1 MTILD
6 RHIARNITTST
17 SLVFLVLLALFMF
30 FKFADALGDYGKGNF
45 GMAQVMEY
53 VLLCMPWE
61 MYRLFP
67 MTALLGS
74 TLGLSSLAVDSELIA
89 MRAAGVSILQ
99 IAGSATKIGLVL
111 AIIALVLGEAVAP
124 VTQNMAERGR
134 SQALHRGVEQ
144 ESGYGLWMRD
154 GLSFLHIGEVLPDL
168 SVLKVNIYEFGS
180 DGHLRVETYA
190 ASGRYVHHH
199 WQLAGV
205 RQSWIGHGRV
215 HTRILPSEVWAAAPK
230 PSTLAVF
237 AVKPEGLSIWHLY
250 RYIRHLKENKQDTGR
265 YELAFWNKI
274 VSPFATVVMV
284 ILAIPF
290 VFTHLRSSGVGGRLM
305 IGFGL
310 GAVFYI
316 LSRGFGYFGLL
327 YGLPPALG
335 AVLPVVLFLGIALV
349 MLGRVG

>member
-6 RHIARNITTST
+6 RHIARSIATST

-30 FKFADALGDYGKGNF
+30 FKFAAALGDYGKGSF
-45 GMAQVMEY
+45 GMMQIITY
-53 VLLCMPWE
+53 VLLRMPWE

-67 MTALLGS
+67 MTALLGT

-89 MRAAGVSILQ
+89 MRAAGVSVLQ
-99 IAGSATKIGLVL
+99 IVGAAMKVGLVFAIL
-111 AIIALVLGEAVAP
+111 ALILGEVIAP
-124 VTQNMAERGR
+124 VTENMAERGR
-134 SQALHRGVEQ
+134 SQALHQGVDQ
-144 ESGYGLWMRD
+144 ENNYGLWMRD
-154 GLSFLHIGEVLPDL
+154 GPSFVHIGEVLPDL
-168 SVLKVNIYEFGS
+168 SLLKVNIYEFGA
-180 DGHLRVETYA
+180 DDHLRLQTYA
-190 ASGRYVHHH
+190 ASGRYVDHH
-199 WQLAGV
+199 WQLSDV
-205 RQSWIGHGRV
+205 RQSQIEDNRV
-215 HTRILPSEVWAAAPK
+215 QTRSLASEVWSSAPK

-250 RYIRHLKENKQDTGR
+250 SYIRHLKENKQNTGR

-274 VSPFATVVMV
+274 VSPFATAVMV

-290 VFTHLRSSGVGGRLM
+290 VFTHLRSSGVGVRLM

-310 GAVFYI
+310 GAAFYI

-335 AVLPVVLFLGIALV
+335 TALPVVLFLAIALA
-349 MLGRVG
+349 MLQRVG